1 MAYLLPLLCD
11 HIWRSSTLKIL
22 FSMSKVFQMNPFYV
36 VNFKNLMSTFVTHFP
51 RCLTWKSQCG
61 EKRCL
66 FCSLHIS
73 MSPKNIKENAENVQF
88 NLISGRVQ
96 FVQMVAHRLVP
107 DKLPSSLSWGKEGN
121 IVTYNDYCYG
131 ESRKSFFFNS
141 LHTAALL
148 RSRLCNCPTTKT
160 DLSCLVARLLDSWG
174 KLWNLI

>member
-1 MAYLLPLLCD
+1 MSSKLIRFMKLILKTLCLLLLL
-11 HIWRSSTLKIL
+11 IFR
-22 FSMSKVFQMNPFYV
+22 
-36 VNFKNLMSTFVTHFP
+36 

-96 FVQMVAHRLVP
+96 FVQMVAYRLVP
-107 DKLPSSLSWGKEGN
+107 DKLPSSLSWRKEGN

-131 ESRKSFFFNS
+131 ESRKSFFFNN
-141 LHTAALL
+141 LHTAALLL

>member
-1 MAYLLPLLCD
+1 
-11 HIWRSSTLKIL
+11 
-22 FSMSKVFQMNPFYV
+22 MSKVFQMNPFYV

-73 MSPKNIKENAENVQF
+73 MSPENIKENAENVQF

-96 FVQMVAHRLVP
+96 FVQMVAYRLVP
-107 DKLPSSLSWGKEGN
+107 DKLPSSLSWRKEGN

-131 ESRKSFFFNS
+131 GIQKAFLLQQLTYRC
-141 LHTAALL
+141 TAAVQTLQLPDHQDRFVLFGGAASWFL
-148 RSRLCNCPTTKT
+148 RKT
-160 DLSCLVARLLDSWG
+160 V
-174 KLWNLI
+174 KLNLILYKCSRWCK